1 MGLQEVQEDQVL
13 QELKVQL
20 DHREIRDLVGR
31 LDHLD
36 QSDQVAQRDL
46 LETLEHKDFLDHQG
60 QHRPEDQL

>member
-1 MGLQEVQEDQVL
+1 MGLQEVLEYQVL

-20 DHREIRDLVGR
+20 DHWEIRDLVGL

-36 QSDQVAQRDL
+36 QSDQMDQRDL
-46 LETLEHKDFLDHQG
+46 LETLEHKDLLGHQG